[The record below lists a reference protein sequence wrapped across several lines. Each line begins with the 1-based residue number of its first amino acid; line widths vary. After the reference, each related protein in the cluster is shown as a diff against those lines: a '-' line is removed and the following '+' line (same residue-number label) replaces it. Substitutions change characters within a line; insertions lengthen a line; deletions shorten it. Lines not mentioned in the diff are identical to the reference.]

1 MLEEN
6 LWHIPEG
13 EERSILGNMIIR
25 ECKRTVTLSFG
36 IAGFFV
42 FCMIAGFCEILFG
55 DRDPRLLSISVFS
68 LTALSSSDI
77 LRKSVTG
84 SSDPVMLRSSIKR
97 KGLPPAEGV
106 TMYP

>member
-13 EERSILGNMIIR
+13 EERSILGKMIIR

-42 FCMIAGFCEILFG
+42 FCIIAGFCEILFG

-68 LTALSSSDI
+68 LPI
-77 LRKSVTG
+77 V
-84 SSDPVMLRSSIKR
+84 IF
-97 KGLPPAEGV
+97 
-106 TMYP
+106 